1 MTAHNDKNIVVL
13 HNPTPHLRRA
23 LLFKRLQ
30 ARLPEQARFFESTGD
45 YDADL
50 KALKETC
57 QDADLLVAVGGD
69 GTLNLA
75 VNAIAETRTILGVV
89 PAGSGNDFA
98 RIWVTGLKADDI
110 IDAALNGSVIS
121 IDLGQL
127 NDRYFLNIA
136 GIGFDAHMVHHI
148 KHKTWPR
155 APRYILHALA
165 LLPFY
170 RARTIETAE
179 ASAKVNSGKQPRS
192 FMLSIGNGRYFGSG
206 MPITP
211 HARLND
217 GVLAYCHIKERFRL
231 ATAWCLL
238 RMLFRRHL
246 NAGQVQSG
254 QLESLEVS
262 TTGIPMQVDGEYI
275 GTTPASIR
283 VRPGALRIHKL

>member
-1 MTAHNDKNIVVL
+1 MTTHNDKKIVVL
-13 HNPTPHLRRA
+13 HNPAPHLRRA
-23 LLFKRLQ
+23 WLFKRLQ
-30 ARLPEQARFFESTGD
+30 ARLPEHAHFVESSGD
-45 YDADL
+45 YEADL
-50 KALKETC
+50 KNLKAVC
-57 QDADLLVAVGGD
+57 IDADLLIAVGGD

-75 VNAIAETRTILGVV
+75 VNAIAETQTVLGVV

-98 RIWVTGLKADDI
+98 RIWVTGLKAEDI
-110 IDAALNGSVIS
+110 VEAALNGSAIS
-121 IDLGQL
+121 IDLGQI

-170 RARTIETAE
+170 RAREIAIEE
-179 ASAKVNSGKQPRS
+179 ASAKVNSGRQPRS

-217 GVLAYCHIKERFRL
+217 GVLAYCHIKERFRI
-231 ATAWCLL
+231 ATIWCLL

-246 NAGQVQSG
+246 HAAQVKSG
-254 QLESLEVS
+254 QLERIEVS
-262 TTGIPMQVDGEYI
+262 TAGLPMQADGEYI
-275 GTTPASIR
+275 GTTPAAIR